1 MTCDLCK
8 LEFRAVEWCR
18 VLNCPCTAAR
28 EPSQERKHAL
38 GWSFSGRNADVGA
51 HDLRRIEPR

>member
-28 EPSQERKHAL
+28 EPSQERKRAL
-38 GWSFSGRNADVGA
+38 GWHYSGHNALEGA
-51 HDLRRIEPR
+51 HDLGRIVPR